1 MIDKHEMI
9 VDRYDFE
16 DMQAELKANK
26 EKIMLTDEFM
36 RKVFEIAFGADA
48 ADREFT
54 REDVLQKLREFSD
67 TALQAVEWTAYDVR
81 EHQPEWGLV
90 ECEAWLEANE
100 DKLRERTA
108 ELGGEALA
116 DMLMNAEKP
125 EDKYADCTVSIY
137 SVTYCLY
144 DKDGNEICNEDGS
157 TKLFKDYEGQVDTTT
172 WAEWVEP
179 EMLAEVDGE

>member
-54 REDVLQKLREFSD
+54 REDVLQRLREFSD
-67 TALQAVEWTAYDVR
+67 TALKAVEWTDHDVQ
-81 EHQPEWGLV
+81 EHQPEWSLV
-90 ECEAWLEANE
+90 ECQAWLEANE

-108 ELGGEALA
+108 ELGGEALS
-116 DMLMNAEKP
+116 DMLMDAEKP
-125 EDKYADCTVSIY
+125 DASYENCTVAIWD
-137 SVTYCLY
+137 VTYYLK
-144 DKDGNEICNEDGS
+144 DEDGEDVLNKDGSI
-157 TKLFKDYEGQVDTTT
+157 KLFRDTNGAVDYST
-172 WAEWVEP
+172 WCEWVEADVL
-179 EMLAEVDGE
+179 EEIKE